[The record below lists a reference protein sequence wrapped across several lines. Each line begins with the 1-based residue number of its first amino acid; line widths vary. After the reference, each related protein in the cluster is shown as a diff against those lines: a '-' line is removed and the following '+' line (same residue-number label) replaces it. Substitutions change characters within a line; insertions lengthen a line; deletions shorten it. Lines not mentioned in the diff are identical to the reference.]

1 MSASS
6 LIVGK
11 QILDFEWRFSI
22 ITSSSYGDKTNDC
35 LMFLKFKLQNPEGI
49 VSFLNLELSLADFNK
64 LMNDIETIKNYVEVI
79 S

>member
-1 MSASS
+1 MSVSS

-35 LMFLKFKLQNPEGI
+35 LMFLKFKLQDTAGFI
-49 VSFLNLELSLADFNK
+49 SFLNLELSLADFNK
-64 LMNDIETIKNYVEVI
+64 LMTDVETIKNYVEVI